1 MGHGYQYWTRLLGL
15 WSALPM
21 SEYRHRLRTTAAIA
35 ASATALAGLAACGS
49 HESPGERAVPQSA
62 VAPLSASP
70 GSRPAPSQAAVTK
83 RLNALEKSR
92 GDRIGAFA
100 VDTGTGRFASYRADE
115 RFAFASTFKVMA
127 CGAVLRKARRTD
139 PGLMNRVIHYTKKDL
154 VDNSPVT
161 EDHVKDGMTVSALC
175 KAAITQSDNTA
186 GNLLLRQI
194 GGPAGDTA
202 FLRSLGDRVS
212 RHDRWETDLNL
223 WKPGELRDTTT
234 PRAWAADLR
243 TLTVGGALVRAD
255 RDRLTGWMKQ
265 TITGDKRIRAGLPKG
280 WTVGD
285 KTGTGGTYG
294 TANDM
299 AIAWPPSGAPVIIVI
314 TTNRLTADAAAD
326 EPAIA
331 ETAGIL
337 AAAVH

>member
-1 MGHGYQYWTRLLGL
+1 MRENRL
-15 WSALPM
+15 P
-21 SEYRHRLRTTAAIA
+21 LRTTAAIA
-35 ASATALAGLAACGS
+35 VSAAAITGLAACGS
-49 HESPGERAVPQSA
+49 GESPGRKAAPQSA
-62 VAPLSASP
+62 VAPLPASP
-70 GSRPAPSQAAVTK
+70 GLRPAPSQAAVTEQLK
-83 RLNALEKSR
+83 ALEKSR
-92 GDRIGAFA
+92 KDRIGAYA
-100 VDTGTGRFASYRADE
+100 VDTGTGRFAAYRADE

-127 CGAVLRKARRTD
+127 CGAVLRKARQSD
-139 PGLMNRVIHYTKKDL
+139 PGLMDRVVHYKKSDL

-161 EDHVKDGMTVSALC
+161 EKHVKTGMTLSALC

-202 FLRSLGDRVS
+202 FLRSLGDRVT

-234 PRAWAADLR
+234 PRAWAGDLR
-243 TLTVGGALVRAD
+243 SLTAGGALVRAD

-265 TITGDKRIRAGLPKG
+265 TITGDHRIRAGLPEG

-285 KTGTGGTYG
+285 KTGTGGTWG
-294 TANDM
+294 TANDI
-299 AIAWPPSGAPVIIVI
+299 AIAWPPSGAPLIIVI
-314 TTNRLTADAAAD
+314 TTNRLAADAEAD

-331 ETAGIL
+331 KTASIL
-337 AAAVH
+337 AKAVR